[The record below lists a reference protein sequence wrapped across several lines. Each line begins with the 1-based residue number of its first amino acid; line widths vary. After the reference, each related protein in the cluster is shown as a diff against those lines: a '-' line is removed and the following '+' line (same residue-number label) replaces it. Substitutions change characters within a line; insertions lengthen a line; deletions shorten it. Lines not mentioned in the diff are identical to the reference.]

1 MMLTRTCTDTI
12 DNVTDVLVRIINYTE
27 RRRDVLT
34 RNIFDYSQE
43 GFCPQDLPEA
53 EFAERMTEA
62 ITEHLRSERL
72 MFCDSEHIQFSD
84 GSDFVIHPVTDH
96 AAQKLLGAS
105 VSDYLRSQIQKLS
118 ENLMNNRIAA
128 ELLRHQQS
136 RDVLQTCSKAE
147 KN

>member
-1 MMLTRTCTDTI
+1 MMPMKPCTDTI
-12 DNVTDVLVRIINYTE
+12 DNVTDVLSRIIDYTE

-43 GFCPQDLPEA
+43 GFYPQDLPEA

-72 MFCDSEHIQFSD
+72 MFCDSEHIQFGD
-84 GSDFVIHPVTDH
+84 GSGFVIHPVTDH
-96 AAQKLLGAS
+96 AAKQLLGSS

-128 ELLRHQQS
+128 ELLRHQQQ
-136 RDVLQTCSKAE
+136 RDVLEPCGQAE